1 MMISGLQYSQQSS
14 IAQQT
19 SHHTV
24 MNTQSAYFEQLRN
37 LLAEL
42 TGNEA
47 GDIHPDSLLIE
58 DLGIADEADLPRIVK
73 RINAHFDIHLV
84 AAEVA
89 EEADTVE
96 ELLMLITDEAE
107 LG

>member
-1 MMISGLQYSQQSS
+1 MQS
-14 IAQQT
+14 
-19 SHHTV
+19 
-24 MNTQSAYFEQLRN
+24 QSAYFEQLRN

-47 GDIHPDSLLIE
+47 GDIHPDSLMVD

-73 RINAHFDIHLV
+73 RINAHFDIHLATSDV
-84 AAEVA
+84 ANEAE
-89 EEADTVE
+89 TVE
-96 ELLMLITDEAE
+96 DLLMLITDEAE